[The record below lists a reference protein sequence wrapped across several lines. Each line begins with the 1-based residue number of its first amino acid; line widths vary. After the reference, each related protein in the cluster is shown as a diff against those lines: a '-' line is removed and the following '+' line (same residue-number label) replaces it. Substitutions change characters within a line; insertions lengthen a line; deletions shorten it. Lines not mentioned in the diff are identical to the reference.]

1 MKMSTWREAV
11 LNGITRLTKSK
22 ESYFFSRQELIQY
35 ELDQIAQEAD
45 THGETP
51 TQTLSRVL
59 QELRDDNLVEF
70 SDNQGNYIF
79 LAENVNIERE
89 DFPETAIDAA
99 IKAQKLTFGD
109 IPTNET
115 ISLARQR
122 LGQQRLRYLTLENY
136 QHQCALCDIS
146 DDRLLVASHLAR
158 WADSPKGRGDLTNV
172 VCLCRWHDPLV
183 EYGLISF
190 ADDYQILKK
199 PTRSQMLSM
208 ILDHTNEYRRPI
220 EMPLAPKYLALHRKR
235 TGFA

>member
-1 MKMSTWREAV
+1 MSTWREAV

-22 ESYFFSRQELIQY
+22 KSYLFSRQELIQY

-45 THGETP
+45 VHGETP

-70 SDNQGNYIF
+70 SDNHGNYIF

-89 DFPETAIDAA
+89 DFPEPAIDAA
-99 IKAQKLTFGD
+99 IKARKLIFGD
-109 IPTNET
+109 IPTGET

-136 QHQCALCDIS
+136 HHQCALCDLS
-146 DDRLLVASHLAR
+146 DDRLLVASHVAR
-158 WADSPKGRGDLTNV
+158 WADSPKGRGDLTNI

-190 ADDYQILKK
+190 TDDYHILKK
-199 PTRSQMLSM
+199 PTKSQMLSM
-208 ILDHTNEYRRPI
+208 ILENTNAYHLPD
-220 EMPLAPKYLALHRKR
+220 EMPLAPEYLALHRER
-235 TGFA
+235 TGFV

>member
-1 MKMSTWREAV
+1 MSTWREAV

-35 ELDQIAQEAD
+35 ELDRITQETDAY
-45 THGETP
+45 GETP
-51 TQTLSRVL
+51 AQTLSRVL
-59 QELRDDNLVEF
+59 QELRDENLVEF

-99 IKAQKLTFGD
+99 IKAQKLLFGD
-109 IPTNET
+109 IPTGET
-115 ISLARQR
+115 TSRTRQR
-122 LGQQRLRYLTLENY
+122 IGQQRLRYWTLTHY

-158 WADSPKGRGDLTNV
+158 WADSPKGRGDLTNI

-190 ADDYQILKK
+190 SDDYQILRK
-199 PTRSQMLSM
+199 PTQSRMLSL
-208 ILDHTNEYRRPI
+208 ILDHTNTYHHPT

-235 TGFA
+235 TGFSE

>member
-1 MKMSTWREAV
+1 MSTWREAV

-35 ELDQIAQEAD
+35 ELDQIAREAD

-79 LAENVNIERE
+79 LAENVNIEHE

-99 IKAQKLTFGD
+99 IKAQKLTFGE
-109 IPTNET
+109 IPTGET
-115 ISLARQR
+115 IGQTRQR
-122 LGQQRLRYLTLENY
+122 IGQQRLRYWTLKY
-136 QHQCALCDIS
+136 YHHTCALCDVS
-146 DDRLLVASHLAR
+146 DERFLVTSHVAR
-158 WADSPKGRGDLTNV
+158 WSDLPKGRGDLTNI

-190 ADDYQILKK
+190 TDDYQILKK
-199 PTRSQMLSM
+199 PTKSQMLSI
-208 ILDHTNEYRRPI
+208 ILDHTNTYRLPD
-220 EMPLAPKYLALHRKR
+220 EMPLASEYLAIHRER
-235 TGFA
+235 TGFV